1 MPNDNFM
8 IEVTARDFDVD
19 QIASNGEFT
28 LYGALRKG
36 GTEEIEAPEGTWTT
50 HVAGVW
56 HFVLLQCPSGNVNRV
71 EQLHIPR
78 YQMAEMF
85 PTLIRAGE
93 QHPTIRPIQ
102 NESLVLLQGDKIGF
116 VGFGNWFP
124 GQDLP
129 LSTEFTERLRS
140 DLPLLDEAQK
150 LVEEKDDIYFLSS
163 ETTPAGHP
171 VESPSYKLIQAIAF
185 EKLTLGKL
193 DAGNFGIYSAYCTYK
208 DFETSVQMPDELI
221 SELVSGQFEY
231 SPDDVDAEVMQIF
244 MDTQKKVLTQPIWGE
259 GISMY
264 LADAAKILSQGM
276 ASLTRTQRVQFILMN
291 GMHSAGLFL
300 PLAAVTGVISFDR
313 YAHLKSQ
320 GLQPDSPE
328 EQDLRKETAYIQLY
342 GELAG
347 SNH

>member
-1 MPNDNFM
+1 MPNENFM
-8 IEVTARDFDVD
+8 IQVTARDFNVE
-19 QIASNGEFT
+19 QIASNSEFT
-28 LYGALRKG
+28 LYGELR
-36 GTEEIEAPEGTWTT
+36 
-50 HVAGVW
+50 VDLW
-56 HFVLLQCPSGNVNRV
+56 HFVLLQCPGGNVNRV

-78 YQMAEMF
+78 YQTAEMLR
-85 PTLIRAGE
+85 TLLRAGE
-93 QHPTIRPIQ
+93 QHPGSRPIQ
-102 NESLVLLQGDKIGF
+102 NELLVLLQGDKIGF

-150 LVEEKDDIYFLSS
+150 LVEEKDDIYSLPGAK
-163 ETTPAGHP
+163 TPAGHS
-171 VESPSYKLIQAIAF
+171 VESSSEKLIQAIAF
-185 EKLTLGKL
+185 EQLTLGKL
-193 DAGNFGIYSAYCTYK
+193 DAGNFGIYSAYCTYR

-231 SPDDVDAEVMQIF
+231 SPDDVDPEVMQIF

-264 LADAAKILSQGM
+264 LADAAKILSKGM
-276 ASLTRTQRVQFILMN
+276 ASLARTQRVQFILMN
-291 GMHSAGLFL
+291 GMHYAGLFL
-300 PLAAVTGVISFDR
+300 PLAAVTGVISFDQ
-313 YAHLKSQ
+313 YASLKSQ
-320 GLQPDSPE
+320 RHQPDSPE

>member
-1 MPNDNFM
+1 MNKENFM
-8 IEVTARDFDVD
+8 IEVTARDFDVEP
-19 QIASNGEFT
+19 IASQGDFT

-36 GTEEIEAPEGTWTT
+36 GTELIEAAEGTWET

-56 HFVLLQCPSGNVNRV
+56 HFVGLQCPGGNVNRV

-78 YQMAEMF
+78 FKMAEMLS
-85 PTLIRAGE
+85 TLLRAGD
-93 QHPTIRPIQ
+93 QHPTNRPIH

-124 GQDLP
+124 GKDLP

-150 LVEEKDDIYFLSS
+150 LVEEKDDIYFLPS

-185 EKLTLGKL
+185 DQLTLGKL
-193 DAGNFGIYSAYCTYK
+193 DAGNFGIYSAYCTYR

-231 SPDDVDAEVMQIF
+231 LPSDITEEVMKIF
-244 MDTQKKVLTQPIWGE
+244 MDAQKKALSQPIWGA
-259 GISMY
+259 GISMDQ
-264 LADAAKILSQGM
+264 ADALKTLSEGM
-276 ASLTRTQRVQFILMN
+276 ASLTRTQRVQFCLLE
-291 GMHSAGLFL
+291 GMHAAGLFL
-300 PLAAVTGVISFDR
+300 PLAAVTGLITFEQ
-313 YAHLKSQ
+313 YAWYMCQ
-320 GLQPDSPE
+320 GFQPDSHE
-328 EQDLRKETAYIQLY
+328 EQERRIETAYIQLY

-347 SNH
+347 

>member
-8 IEVTARDFDVD
+8 IEVTARDFDVEP
-19 QIASNGEFT
+19 IASQGDFT

-36 GTEEIEAPEGTWTT
+36 GTEKVEAAQGIWET
-50 HVAGVW
+50 HALGVW
-56 HFVLLQCPSGNVNRV
+56 HFVVLHSIEDNVNRV

-78 YQMAEMF
+78 YQMAEELS
-85 PTLIRAGE
+85 TLLRMGGH
-93 QHPTIRPIQ
+93 HPTSRPLQ
-102 NESLVLLQGDKIGF
+102 NQSLVLLDADQIGF
-116 VGFGNWFP
+116 LGFGNCAP
-124 GQDLP
+124 GSAPALSDQFVEKLRADLP
-129 LSTEFTERLRS
+129 LFEEARKKVKVQEGEYS
-140 DLPLLDEAQK
+140 LPGA
-150 LVEEKDDIYFLSS
+150 I
-163 ETTPAGHP
+163 TPAGHS
-171 VESPSYKLIQAIAF
+171 VESISEKLIQAIAF

-193 DAGNFGIYSAYCTYK
+193 DAGNFGIYSAYCTYR

-231 SPDDVDAEVMQIF
+231 SPDDVDAEVMHIF
-244 MDTQKKVLTQPIWGE
+244 MDTQNKVLTQPIWGE

-264 LADAAKILSQGM
+264 PADAVKILSQGM

-300 PLAAVTGVISFDR
+300 PLAAVTGVISFDQ
-313 YAHLKSQ
+313 YASLKSQ

-342 GELAG
+342 GELA
-347 SNH
+347 

>member
-1 MPNDNFM
+1 MPNENFM
-8 IEVTARDFDVD
+8 LEATARDFDVD

-36 GTEEIEAPEGTWTT
+36 GTELIEAAEGTWTT

-56 HFVLLQCPSGNVNRV
+56 HFVVLHSIEDNVNRV

-78 YQMAEMF
+78 YQMAEMLS
-85 PTLIRAGE
+85 TLLRAGD
-93 QHPTIRPIQ
+93 QHPGSRPIQ

-129 LSTEFTERLRS
+129 LSTEFTEKLRS
-140 DLPLLDEAQK
+140 DLPLLDQAQS
-150 LVEEKDDIYFLSS
+150 LVEERDDIYFLPSA
-163 ETTPAGHP
+163 TTPAGHP

-193 DAGNFGIYSAYCTYK
+193 DAGNFGIYSAYCTYR
-208 DFETSVQMPDELI
+208 DFETSVQMPDDLI
-221 SELVSGQFEY
+221 AQLIEGQFGY
-231 SPDDVDAEVMQIF
+231 SSEDVDAETLELF

-264 LADAAKILSQGM
+264 LVDAAKILSQGM
-276 ASLTRTQRVQFILMN
+276 ASLTRTQRVQFCLMN

-300 PLAAVTGVISFDR
+300 PLATVTGVISFDR
-313 YAHLKSQ
+313 YAQLKSQ

-342 GELAG
+342 GELA
-347 SNH
+347 